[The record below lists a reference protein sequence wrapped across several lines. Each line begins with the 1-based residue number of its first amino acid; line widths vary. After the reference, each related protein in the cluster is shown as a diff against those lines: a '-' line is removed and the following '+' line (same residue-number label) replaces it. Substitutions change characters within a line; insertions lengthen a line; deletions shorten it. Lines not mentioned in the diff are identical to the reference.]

1 MSLISSLTDGGLT
14 GWGNRGWVEIM
25 EIILETCQ
33 KGALKTHIMYK
44 ANLNSRQVAQYV
56 QFLEDKRLIDRHS
69 GTPNRTVWKTTERG
83 KQYMA
88 AYSQLANLF
97 K

>member
-1 MSLISSLTDGGLT
+1 MSLVSNMADRGLT

-44 ANLNSRQVAQYV
+44 ANLNSKQVGLYV
-56 QFLEDKRLIDRHS
+56 SFLEEKRLIERQS
-69 GTPNRTVWKTTERG
+69 GTPARTVWKTTERG
-83 KQYMA
+83 KQYMT
-88 AYSQLANLF
+88 AYGQLANLF